1 MGMTGS
7 MAPSLSELVAAV
19 REAEVV
25 ALASQLLRIPSVNP
39 KDAADCQRMGIE
51 PGEGQL
57 VEVIAQRLN
66 GAGIEA
72 ETEELAPGRP
82 NLVAR
87 VHGYRAGPV
96 LAFNAHT
103 DTVGAYAMGHR
114 AFHPEVQRG
123 ALYGRGA
130 VDMKGALACFIIAL
144 ELLSRHADLLAG
156 EVVLTAVIGEEGPP
170 SGSEYLPRQ
179 GFHPDGIIV
188 GEASGCRIFNGQRGG
203 QFVRLTTQGKSGHG
217 SMPSSGLN
225 AIDEMLRLLA
235 AAPQMDIF
243 TRERGRYGAPTWS
256 VGTIQGGVR
265 TNIIPEACSA
275 TVDVRIPPGI
285 EPGEVLGSIEALA
298 GRLGISARVEAEE
311 TGYPAYLTAPD
322 SRLVRLAR
330 KASRML
336 RGNDETD
343 LAPFWSDLAYFAQ
356 RGVPGVVI
364 GPGSILQAHSDDEYV
379 EVSQLV
385 RAAQL
390 YVLIAALFC
399 GGGAE

>member
-1 MGMTGS
+1 MGMTGP
-7 MAPSLSELVAAV
+7 AALSLPDLAAAV
-19 REAEVV
+19 HAAELV

-39 KDAADCQRMGIE
+39 KDEADCLRMGIE

-57 VEVIAQRLN
+57 VEAVAQRLR

-87 VHGYRAGPV
+87 VRGSRTGPV

-103 DTVGAYAMGHR
+103 DTVGAYAMGCR
-114 AFHPEVQRG
+114 AFHPQVQSG

-144 ELLSRHADLLAG
+144 EILARHADRLAG

-170 SGSEYLPRQ
+170 SGSEHLARL

-203 QFVRLTTQGKSGHG
+203 QFVRVTTEGKAGHG
-217 SMPSSGLN
+217 SMPSSGEN
-225 AIDEMLRLLA
+225 AIDAMMRLLT
-235 AAPQMDIF
+235 AAPELEIF
-243 TRERGRYGAPTWS
+243 TRERGRYGVPTWS

-265 TNIIPEACSA
+265 TNIIPEACTA

-285 EPGEVLGSIEALA
+285 EPGEVLGSIEAEVR
-298 GRLGISARVEAEE
+298 RLGISARVEAEE
-311 TGYPAYLTAPD
+311 PGYPAYLTPPE
-322 SRLVRLAR
+322 SHLVRLACE
-330 KASRML
+330 ASRIL
-336 RGNDETD
+336 HGDDDTD

-356 RGVPGVVI
+356 KGVPGVVI
-364 GPGSILQAHSDDEYV
+364 GPGSILQAHSDNEYV

-390 YVLIAALFC
+390 YVIIAALFC
-399 GGGAE
+399 GGGSE